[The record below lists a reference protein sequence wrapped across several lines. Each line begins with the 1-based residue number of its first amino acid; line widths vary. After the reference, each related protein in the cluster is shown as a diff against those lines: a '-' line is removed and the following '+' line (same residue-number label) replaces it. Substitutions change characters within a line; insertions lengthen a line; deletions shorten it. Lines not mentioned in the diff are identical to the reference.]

1 MIDLEKQKESSEEE
15 IQEWVNEV
23 YEYAVNLYTNH
34 NMSWGEVRQELINQ
48 GLNVEDATTVISNL
62 KQQEHE
68 AKIDASNKELGY
80 GALWALVGIAL
91 TAITDGAVIFY
102 GAVLWGGWLL
112 LKGIYHKIGKENGKK
127 RIKHWNTWAFVL
139 LEKGFR
145 YNSGKTKN
153 SSPNRHSYY

>member
-1 MIDLEKQKESSEEE
+1 MIDLEKQKEPSEEE

-34 NMSWGEVRQELINQ
+34 NMSWE
-48 GLNVEDATTVISNL
+48 GLNVEDATTVVSNL

-80 GALWALVGIAL
+80 GALWALGGIAL

-112 LKGIYHKIGKENGKK
+112 LKGIYHKIG
-127 RIKHWNTWAFVL
+127 
-139 LEKGFR
+139 
-145 YNSGKTKN
+145 
-153 SSPNRHSYY
+153 

>member
-1 MIDLEKQKESSEEE
+1 MIDLEKQKEPSEEE

-48 GLNVEDATTVISNL
+48 GLNVEDATTVVSNL

-80 GALWALVGIAL
+80 GALWALGGIAL

-102 GAVLWGGWLL
+102 RAVLWGGWLL
-112 LKGIYHKIGKENGKK
+112 LKGIYHKIG
-127 RIKHWNTWAFVL
+127 
-139 LEKGFR
+139 
-145 YNSGKTKN
+145 
-153 SSPNRHSYY
+153 

>member
-1 MIDLEKQKESSEEE
+1 MIDLEKQKEPSEEE

-48 GLNVEDATTVISNL
+48 GLNVEDATTVVSNL

-80 GALWALVGIAL
+80 GALWALGGIAL
-91 TAITDGAVIFY
+91 TAITDGAVMFSWKR
-102 GAVLWGGWLL
+102 AL
-112 LKGIYHKIGKENGKK
+112 GITQAKQKIARQTGIPTTKSGIERKIGKMILKSIFGK
-127 RIKHWNTWAFVL
+127 
-139 LEKGFR
+139 
-145 YNSGKTKN
+145 
-153 SSPNRHSYY
+153 